1 VIPGG
6 EEAIARPLGGCDHT
20 PNHRDNHFED
30 FSSQHVGG
38 SHFVLGDGSVRFIGE
53 NIDLGIYQHLATR
66 SAGDLV
72 TDF

>member
-1 VIPGG
+1 
-6 EEAIARPLGGCDHT
+6 
-20 PNHRDNHFED
+20 
-30 FSSQHVGG
+30 
-38 SHFVLGDGSVRFIGE
+38 VLGDGSVRFIGE